1 VLADLLQRH
10 YNGAPN
16 YTVRLVT
23 SASTALT
30 RGALRELLKDLFQNS
45 RGAELLLFFAGHGSQ
60 TPWGAELV
68 TPDYSPN
75 SLGVSMNDILTLAN
89 NSPASE
95 VTSSSTVALAA
106 ILQTSPDY
114 KPSGYPKNSRPAAPS
129 FVRA

>member
-1 VLADLLQRH
+1 MKRALLIGIDDYPGSPLGGCEADATVLADLLQRH

-60 TPWGAELV
+60 TPWGQ
-68 TPDYSPN
+68 N
-75 SLGVSMNDILTLAN
+75 SSHLTTRRTRSAC
-89 NSPASE
+89 
-95 VTSSSTVALAA
+95 
-106 ILQTSPDY
+106 
-114 KPSGYPKNSRPAAPS
+114 R
-129 FVRA
+129 